1 MRCGIVHVEFD
12 EDQARM
18 FVGHARLQMGQTPGA
33 DTVFKNS
40 HIITHPLGGVRDGV
54 FDLTRLI
61 YLILPAAVSHIV

>member
-1 MRCGIVHVEFD
+1 MRCGIIHVEFD

-33 DTVFKNS
+33 DTVFKIS
-40 HIITHPLGGVRDGV
+40 HIMTPLEGVRDGV